1 MKGFAT
7 IETAELVDHV
17 DENGNLTEGEWQKDI
32 TGNFFQLLPTLGSG
46 RNTKTYAKAIRGK
59 IRDCNTAYQPQVSE
73 TEFLDKKM
81 PHIFFKARF
90 YLKAFQNL
98 YAKP

>member
-7 IETAELVDHV
+7 IDTAELVDHV

-59 IRDCNTAYQPQVSE
+59 IRDYNRAYQPQVSE
-73 TEFLDKKM
+73 TEFLNKKM
-81 PHIFFKARF
+81 PHIFFEAL